1 MSSFRSNVWELLQ
14 RVSEVQ
20 VSIKKE
26 RQGQVSLKK
35 GASFLETLDFIMG
48 VPAVLEFGIT
58 HDDQI
63 YFIFREVK

>member
-1 MSSFRSNVWELLQ
+1 M
-14 RVSEVQ
+14 
-20 VSIKKE
+20 SIKKE